1 MDIAIVVERSG
12 LPPSTL
18 HHYEAKGLIQPI
30 GRKGLRRQYDEGIL
44 ERLAVVALGQ
54 DAGFSLDEVG
64 EMLPLDGRPKIDR
77 VALQTKAD
85 ELDRTISALVAM
97 RENLRHAAKCKADN
111 HLDCPKFRKLLDAAT
126 QRRTSTAFTK

>member
-18 HHYEAKGLIQPI
+18 HHYEAKGLIQPT
-30 GRKGLRRQYDEGIL
+30 GRNGLRRQYDDGIL

-77 VALQTKAD
+77 LALQAKAD
-85 ELDRTISALVAM
+85 ELDRTISALVVM
-97 RENLRHAAKCKADN
+97 RENLRHAAKCKAEN
-111 HLDCPKFRKLLDAAT
+111 HLDCPKFQKLLDAAT
-126 QRRTSTAFTK
+126 QRRTSG